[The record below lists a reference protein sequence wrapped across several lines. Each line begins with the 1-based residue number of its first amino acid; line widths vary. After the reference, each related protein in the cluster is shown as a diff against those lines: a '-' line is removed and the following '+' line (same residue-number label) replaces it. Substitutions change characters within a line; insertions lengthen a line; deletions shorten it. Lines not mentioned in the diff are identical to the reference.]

1 MSAAAMSGC
10 PASMQATIM
19 RYLLTKPLN
28 GGRPMMDTMP
38 MLIQPTAHGISWT
51 RPARSESLRLPTR
64 KMRPPAQRKS
74 KSFMIAGFWTWDS
87 APAAASHVPR
97 PRTVKISPTC
107 PMVE

>member
-38 MLIQPTAHGISWT
+38 MLMQPTAHGISWT
-51 RPARSESLRLPTR
+51 RPASSESLRLPTR

-74 KSFMIAGFWTWDS
+74 
-87 APAAASHVPR
+87 
-97 PRTVKISPTC
+97 SPS
-107 PMVE
+107 